1 MRSLILVVMIVAGC
15 STGAS
20 GPCRLQT
27 VADLP
32 VTLAHNSI
40 EVKGSVNRS
49 DAWLTIDTG
58 AERTVLATAAVRT
71 FLLAHSQRSR
81 TQLTGVGGTT
91 SDADVYADVQ
101 LGSADFQQRLAEADI
116 PGISALV
123 GADMLSDYDVE
134 FDLPHG
140 RFRLWH
146 APGCGAVDLPWV
158 GPRSTMAIQVT
169 GRGQLRVP
177 VLVNGKAVN
186 AMLDSGSGVTLLRTD
201 AAQRLGVT
209 AADMAAD
216 PQILVRGI
224 GTGRVSVRLHRF
236 NTLDVG
242 GDRTVAPEIGVGE
255 IQIGSEEV
263 ISGWTICGATESGC
277 PIGPHK
283 SPFSRPGSG
292 ARLPVSPARSATT
305 ARRHFS
311 ACSSA

>member
-1 MRSLILVVMIVAGC
+1 MRSLVLVVMMLAGC

-20 GPCRLQT
+20 GPCRLQA

-32 VTLAHNSI
+32 VTLVHNSI
-40 EVKGSVNRS
+40 EVQGSVNRS

-58 AERTVLATAAVRT
+58 AERTVLTTTAVKS

-81 TQLTGVGGTT
+81 TLLTGVGGTT

-101 LGSADFQQRLAEADI
+101 LGGANFQQRLAEADI
-116 PGISALV
+116 PGISGLV

-169 GRGQLRVP
+169 GEGQLRVP
-177 VLVNGKAVN
+177 VLVNGKAFN
-186 AMLDSGSGVTLLRTD
+186 AMLDSGSGVSLLRTD
-201 AAQRLGVT
+201 AAERLGVT
-209 AADMAAD
+209 SAGMAVD

-236 NTLDVG
+236 STLDVG

-255 IQIGSEEV
+255 IQIGSADMILGLDYLRSHRV
-263 ISGWTICGATESGC
+263 W
-277 PIGPHK
+277 
-283 SPFSRPGSG
+283 
-292 ARLPVSPARSATT
+292 VSYRTGQI
-305 ARRHFS
+305 FVQ
-311 ACSSA
+311 

>member
-1 MRSLILVVMIVAGC
+1 MMLVGC

-20 GPCRLQT
+20 GPSRLQV

-32 VTLAHNSI
+32 VTLVHNSI
-40 EVKGSVNRS
+40 DVKGSVNRS

-58 AERTVLATAAVRT
+58 AERTVLTTTAVKS

-81 TQLTGVGGTT
+81 TLLTGVGGTT

-101 LGSADFQQRLAEADI
+101 LGGADFQQRLAEADI
-116 PGISALV
+116 PGISGLV

-134 FDLPHG
+134 FDLPRA

-146 APGCGAVDLPWV
+146 APGCRAVDLPWI
-158 GPRSTMAIQVT
+158 GLRSTMAIQVT
-169 GRGQLRVP
+169 GQGQLRVP
-177 VLVNGKAVN
+177 VLVDGKAVN
-186 AMLDSGSGVTLLRTD
+186 AMLDSGSGVSLLRTD
-201 AAQRLGVT
+201 VAQRLGVT
-209 AADMAAD
+209 SAEIATD

-255 IQIGSEEV
+255 IQIGSADM
-263 ISGWTICGATESGC
+263 ILGLDYLRS
-277 PIGPHK
+277 HK
-283 SPFSRPGSG
+283 VW
-292 ARLPVSPARSATT
+292 VSYRTGQI
-305 ARRHFS
+305 FVQ
-311 ACSSA
+311 

>member
-1 MRSLILVVMIVAGC
+1 VRSLILVAMMLVGC

-20 GPCRLQT
+20 GPCRLQA

-32 VTLAHNSI
+32 VTLVHNSI

-58 AERTVLATAAVRT
+58 AERTVITTTAVKS

-81 TQLTGVGGTT
+81 TLLTGVGGTA

-101 LGSADFQQRLAEADI
+101 LGGANFQQRLAEADI
-116 PGISALV
+116 PGISGLV

-146 APGCGAVDLPWV
+146 APGCGATDLPWV
-158 GPRSTMAIQVT
+158 GPRSTMAMEVT

-186 AMLDSGSGVTLLRTD
+186 AMLDSGSGVSLLRTD

-209 AADMAAD
+209 SADMVAD
-216 PQILVRGI
+216 TQILVRGI
-224 GTGRVSVRLHRF
+224 GTGRVGVRLHRF

-255 IQIGSEEV
+255 IQIGSEDMILGLDYLRGHRV
-263 ISGWTICGATESGC
+263 W
-277 PIGPHK
+277 
-283 SPFSRPGSG
+283 
-292 ARLPVSPARSATT
+292 VSYRTGQI
-305 ARRHFS
+305 FVQ
-311 ACSSA
+311 